1 MRTEGRPEITLIR
14 TGYLHASTVVFIS
27 LLFILEYQAISYS
40 QQHAFRDVDNVCIDT
55 PRSIREG
62 VPTESEC

>member
-1 MRTEGRPEITLIR
+1 MRTMGSLEITSVR
-14 TGYLHASTVVFIS
+14 TGYLHASTVVYIS
-27 LLFILEYQAISYS
+27 LLCIPEYQAISYS
-40 QQHAFRDVDNVCIDT
+40 QQHAFRDVDNVCIDA